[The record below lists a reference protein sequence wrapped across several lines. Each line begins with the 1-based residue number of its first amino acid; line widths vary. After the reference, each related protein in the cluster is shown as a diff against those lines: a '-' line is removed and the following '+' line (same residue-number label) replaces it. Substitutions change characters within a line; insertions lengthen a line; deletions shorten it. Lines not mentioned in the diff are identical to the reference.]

1 MHHSFIDKFS
11 RGATFIHR
19 LDPRAKLLFFVP
31 LVVVISVTPEAWAPT
46 LVGYAALLIAVAL
59 AARLPLAYLAKRLLL
74 VLPFVLAVVVFLPF
88 IREGREVAQVP
99 LFGLELVVTREGLA
113 AAGSVLAKALLSA
126 FALMLLVSTTRF
138 DHLLRALEDCRVP
151 RSLVIILSFLYRYL
165 YLLIE
170 EAQSM
175 KRAREARTVRRVRL
189 RQPVPRPG
197 LPAGI
202 AAQLDETGRATRG
215 TSAGVGL
222 RPLPSLWSLRLKAAG
237 GTVGVLFLRTY
248 ERAERA
254 YQAMLARGFAGEVR
268 TLTRFRFAARDFA
281 ALATGW
287 AAVALL
293 LGLGSLR

>member
-11 RGATFIHR
+11 RGVTFIHR

-31 LVVVISVTPEAWAPT
+31 LVVVISVTPEAWVVT
-46 LVGYAALLIAVAL
+46 LAGTAGLLVAVAV
-59 AARLPLAYLAKRLLL
+59 AARLPLGYLAKRLLL

-88 IREGREVAQVP
+88 IREGTEVARFRP
-99 LFGLELVVTREGLA
+99 LGLELVVTREGLA

-175 KRAREARTVRRVRL
+175 KRAREARTVRPAHRW
-189 RQPVPRPG
+189 PPRRGGPRAPSPHPDPEG
-197 LPAGI
+197 LPEGEGR
-202 AAQLDETGRATRG
+202 DE
-215 TSAGVGL
+215 SV
-222 RPLPSLWSLRLKAAG
+222 RPLPSLWSLRLRAVG

-268 TLTRFRFAARDFA
+268 TLTRFHFTARDLA